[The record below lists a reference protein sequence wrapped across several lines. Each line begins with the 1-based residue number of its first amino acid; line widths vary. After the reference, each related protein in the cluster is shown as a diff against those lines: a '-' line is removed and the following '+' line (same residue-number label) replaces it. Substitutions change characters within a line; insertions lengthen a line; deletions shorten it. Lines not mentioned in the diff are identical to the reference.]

1 MSAAASRNDGSVP
14 LSQAQRVNE
23 VGDRFERAWQ
33 AGPRPCIEDYLGDT
47 PEPERSALL
56 RELIALDMA
65 YRRQAGEQPQPEYY
79 RERFPSV
86 SLPSLVTSAGPLAT
100 SPEVPAT
107 ATAPLPDVPGYE
119 ILGELGK
126 GGMGIV

>member
-23 VGDRFERAWQ
+23 VCDRFERAWQ

-56 RELIALDMA
+56 WELIALDIA
-65 YRRQAGEQPQPEYY
+65 YRRKAGEQPQAGEY
-79 RERFPSV
+79 RARFPSV
-86 SLPSLVTSAGPLAT
+86 SLPSLVTSADPLAT
-100 SPEVPAT
+100 SPKHPPRPRLAARNFGAST
-107 ATAPLPDVPGYE
+107 LPG
-119 ILGELGK
+119 
-126 GGMGIV
+126 